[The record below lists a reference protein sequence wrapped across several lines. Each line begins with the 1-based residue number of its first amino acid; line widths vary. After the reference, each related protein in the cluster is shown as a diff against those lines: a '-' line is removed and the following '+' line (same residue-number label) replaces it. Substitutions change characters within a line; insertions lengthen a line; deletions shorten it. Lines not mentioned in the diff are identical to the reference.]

1 MSRHI
6 APASFTCGATA
17 GNLASARGF
26 LRRFLAM
33 ANWEGH
39 DRDVLIAVGEVLQNI
54 VRHGFRG
61 GDPRGSI
68 HLEVAVEQGV
78 LLVLIEDDAPPSL
91 PSEWSMS
98 DRPAEEG
105 GFGLDIIHHLATV
118 VEFAPTATGNRARLA
133 FHLA

>member
-1 MSRHI
+1 MSRNI
-6 APASFTCGATA
+6 APESFTCGATA

-26 LRRFLAM
+26 LRRFLTT
-33 ANWEGH
+33 ANWKGG

-68 HLEVAVEQGV
+68 HLEVAMEQGV
-78 LLVLIEDDAPPSL
+78 LLVFIEDNAPPSL
-91 PSEWSMS
+91 PSGWSMS
-98 DRPAEEG
+98 DRPAEDG
-105 GFGLDIIHHLATV
+105 GFGLDIIHHIATE

-133 FHLA
+133 FHPA

>member
-6 APASFTCGATA
+6 APDSFTCGATA
-17 GNLASARGF
+17 GNLASARNF

-68 HLEVAVEQGV
+68 HLEVSVEQGCF
-78 LLVLIEDDAPPSL
+78 LSL
-91 PSEWSMS
+91 SRMM
-98 DRPAEEG
+98 RR
-105 GFGLDIIHHLATV
+105 HHCHQD
-118 VEFAPTATGNRARLA
+118 GR
-133 FHLA
+133 